1 MKNLLSGVSAEGK
14 SAVQNPIVWVVAL
27 VLLIGLGWSSQQSWF
42 PIRVELKNFNPQELL
57 SAEPKSESASP
68 TVPSSEKTEK
78 REETK
83 DLSAYWAVTLDTDQ
97 VFYGKLKK
105 GSPYLEIREAFYYQ
119 PGIRAASQGNIR
131 IIKVGTEL
139 HGPEDRVMINKSHVV
154 TTQQLTPESKI
165 VQAIDQYLRQ
175 GGGN

>member
-14 SAVQNPIVWVVAL
+14 SAAKNPIVWVVAL

-42 PIRVELKNFNPQELL
+42 PIRVELKDFKPPQLL
-57 SAEPKSESASP
+57 SAEPKSDRP
-68 TVPSSEKTEK
+68 PPPSSMTE
-78 REETK
+78 TG
-83 DLSAYWAVTLDTDQ
+83 DISDYWAVSLDTDQ

-105 GSPYLEIREAFYYQ
+105 GNPYLEIRDAFYYQ

-139 HGPEDRVMINKSHVV
+139 HGPEDRVMINKTHVV
-154 TTQQLTPESKI
+154 MTQQLTSESKI
-165 VQAIDQYLRQ
+165 VQAIQQYLRQ
-175 GGGN
+175 QGEGN

>member
-1 MKNLLSGVSAEGK
+1 M
-14 SAVQNPIVWVVAL
+14 QNPIVWVVAL
-27 VLLIGLGWSSQQSWF
+27 AILIGVGWSSQQPWF

-57 SAEPKSESASP
+57 SAEPKSDRP
-68 TVPSSEKTEK
+68 TPSSSTA
-78 REETK
+78 ETG
-83 DLSAYWAVTLDTDQ
+83 DLSDYWAVSLDTDQ

-105 GSPYLEIREAFYYQ
+105 GNPYLEIRDAFYYQ

-139 HGPEDRVMINKSHVV
+139 HGPEDRVMINKTHVV

-165 VQAIDQYLRQ
+165 VQAIQQYLRQ
-175 GGGN
+175 QGGRN